1 MTKRT
6 ADRVMVILSIEDL
19 STVQD
24 RTEFWF
30 YKGLIAIAEVDTLY
44 YIQTILIGG
53 AMAKTKIRQ
62 QLLVLYAHSPD
73 LHSQAVAWSFYDGTI
88 QGRSSSGDSEKPP
101 YASVVAA
108 MQDGWRVVQFPQQ
121 YPAYPG
127 MEYNT
132 SYLKYEY
139 ILEKMEELDG

>member
-1 MTKRT
+1 
-6 ADRVMVILSIEDL
+6 VIAGLRRLSYIGANFFSEDAV
-19 STVQD
+19 TQ
-24 RTEFWF
+24 
-30 YKGLIAIAEVDTLY
+30 
-44 YIQTILIGG
+44 
-53 AMAKTKIRQ
+53 IRQ
-62 QLLVLYAHSPD
+62 KLLVLYVHSPD
-73 LHSQAVAWSFYDGTI
+73 LHSAAVAWSRYDGTG
-88 QGRSSSGDSEKPP
+88 QDRSSSGDSEEPP

-139 ILEKMEELDG
+139 ILEKMEEIHGG